1 MTKILSRL
9 VRYAYIIAQ
18 KILFVN
24 HIFRETRFIFV
35 ILKNYFCQPVM
46 FDMVTQITHR
56 NSIAAARFRRIKIKG
71 K

>member
-46 FDMVTQITHR
+46 FDMVTQIATVTAQQQQD
-56 NSIAAARFRRIKIKG
+56 SAVLK
-71 K
+71 